1 MEIIFKIA
9 KNSKEMKLGYP
20 LIDKHYQD
28 FSEEKF
34 LESVEEMI
42 SLSNY
47 QMLLVFV
54 KNQEKSTLIDKLD
67 LVGVCGFWFARMFY
81 CGKYLQLSNF
91 MVDESLR
98 GSGVGKKVL
107 NYFENFARQNNCQ
120 KIVLDSYTEN
130 KKSHS
135 LYFHEGFYIRGFHF
149 MKDLDLS

>member
-9 KNSKEMKLGYP
+9 KNPQEMQLGYP
-20 LIDKHYQD
+20 LIGKHYQD

-54 KNQEKSTLIDKLD
+54 KNQEKSILVDQLD
-67 LVGVCGFWFARMFY
+67 LVGVCGFWLARMFY
-81 CGKYLQLSNF
+81 CGKYLQLSNLI
-91 MVDESLR
+91 VEESLR
-98 GSGVGKKVL
+98 GSGVGKKIIKYL
-107 NYFENFARQNNCQ
+107 ENFAKQNNCQ

-135 LYFHEGFYIRGFHF
+135 LYYSEGFYIRGFHF
-149 MKDLDLS
+149 MKDVF